1 MKIETGYPTEIGT
14 YVVYSDIGNTPYPK
28 KELLIWSDNKWNR
41 PGSDQNYRS
50 VIFGWIGPLP
60 SPSIEKLKY
69 NIKKYAIGTEMGRE
83 FSTYSAGIF
92 DTMEQ
97 ALDEIGDDG
106 DFVWEISSDSSVKAV
121 AKWSKKKF
129 NWVFK
134 KKKQLYKGEIYNV

>member
-1 MKIETGYPTEIGT
+1 MKINIRTGYPTKIGT
-14 YVVYSDIGNTPYPK
+14 YVVYSDIGNAPYPK
-28 KELLIWSDNKWNR
+28 KELLVWSSDNKWSR
-41 PGSDQNYRS
+41 PGSDQPYKK

-60 SPSIEKLKY
+60 SPSIEKLRY
-69 NIKKYAIGTEMGRE
+69 SIKKYAIGNEMGRE

-92 DTMEQ
+92 DIMDQ

-134 KKKQLYKGEIYNV
+134 KKNKGLK